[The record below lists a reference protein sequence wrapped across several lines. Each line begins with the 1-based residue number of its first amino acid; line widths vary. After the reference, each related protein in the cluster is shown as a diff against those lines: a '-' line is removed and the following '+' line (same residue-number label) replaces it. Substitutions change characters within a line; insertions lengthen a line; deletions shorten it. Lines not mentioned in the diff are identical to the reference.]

1 MENKEINLSDLYVAK
16 YLTPAAPITESTAQT
31 EQTEQ
36 ELLEEKKKEMKKPVV
51 GKKKADKESDDKV
64 GGEYYTDSFT
74 NVFGNILKTL
84 KEDFDSDIGDDTFA
98 ADETGGEDFGGDE
111 QTFTVS
117 ELRSMTLGDL
127 ADILAGGGFED
138 EGDDFGAEG
147 ADDIP
152 LESYGFE
159 GAGAHVGAQA
169 DYSGKAGLLPK
180 TDLVDANGNIK
191 KDKAKVGGKP
201 TKGHNGEGAHKG
213 AQDVRNGKAG
223 KQSPSNLV
231 KGNGD
236 ADFGK
241 NKTGYGRAKGEDI
254 F

>member
-16 YLTPAAPITESTAQT
+16 YLTPAAPITESTA
-31 EQTEQ
+31 QTEQ

-64 GGEYYTDSFT
+64 GGEYYTDSFN

-98 ADETGGEDFGGDE
+98 ADETGGEDFEDE
-111 QTFTVS
+111 QISVS
-117 ELRSMTLGDL
+117 KSTLQSIIDQLQSLIGDV
-127 ADILAGGGFED
+127 DFED

-241 NKTGYGRAKGEDI
+241 NKTGYGRAKGEDL